1 MVATFPIQ
9 LQYDTPPEWAQYVV
23 QHFDEFLQDHANCE
37 RKASA
42 LAMSLVVKYAD
53 RTSILPP
60 LIELAQ
66 EELAHFRQVYDLMQA
81 RGLQLGKEIKDPYVN
96 SLLALYRSSPEQRYV
111 DRMLVASIIECRGA
125 ERFRLIAEAQTDET
139 LKRFYARLWGSE
151 AKHGQLFAQLLLH
164 DYSPVELQPRLQA
177 LLAAEADIVKHLE
190 WRPSLH

>member
-1 MVATFPIQ
+1 MTLLPIH
-9 LQYDTPPEWAQYVV
+9 LQYDTPPEWAEYVIG
-23 QHFDEFLQDHANCE
+23 HFDAFLQDHANCE

-53 RTSILPP
+53 KTAILSP

-66 EELAHFRQVYDLMQA
+66 EELAHFRQVYDLMEA
-81 RGLQLGKEIKDPYVN
+81 RHLRLGKEIKDPYVN
-96 SLLALYRSSPEQRYV
+96 QLLELYRTSPEERYV
-111 DRMLVASIIECRGA
+111 DRMLVASIIESRGA
-125 ERFRLIAEAQTDET
+125 ERFRLIAEAQADET

-164 DYSPVELQPRLQA
+164 DYLPEQLEPRLHT
-177 LLAAEADIVKHLE
+177 LLQAEAEIVKNLE